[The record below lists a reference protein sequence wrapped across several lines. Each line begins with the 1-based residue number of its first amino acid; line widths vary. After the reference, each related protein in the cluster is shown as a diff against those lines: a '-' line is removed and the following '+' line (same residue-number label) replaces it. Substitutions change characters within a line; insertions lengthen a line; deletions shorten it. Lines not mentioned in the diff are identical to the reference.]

1 MPRLDEEAQGAW
13 KVYSFSQGY
22 LKVAFMEIHQIP
34 LLREPVMVIAFSGWN
49 DAAEAASGA
58 VEHLLSG
65 WRDKNDDVIPE
76 LIANVESEDF
86 YDFQVNRPVVTI
98 DESQIRSITWP
109 STQVF
114 GMAIPS
120 MKRDLVIVTGVEPSM
135 KWKSF
140 TSDLLDLA
148 DDLEVSL
155 IVSLGSLLADT
166 PHTRPI
172 TVTATGSHPTIA
184 NRLGVS
190 VSKYEGPT
198 GILGIIQD
206 GCMRRGID
214 AISLWAAVPHYASNA
229 PSPKAT
235 LALINSLEEFL
246 DIKIPLS
253 DLPDRSDAWEREV
266 NDLAADDS
274 EIADYVKALE
284 ESKDAA
290 ELPDVSGDTIA
301 KEFER
306 YLRRQQE
313 D

>member
-1 MPRLDEEAQGAW
+1 M
-13 KVYSFSQGY
+13 YSFAQGY

-34 LLREPVMVIAFSGWN
+34 LLREPIMIMAFSGWN

-65 WRDKNDDVIPE
+65 WRDKNDDVLPE

-86 YDFQVNRPVVTI
+86 YDFQVNRPVVSI
-98 DESQIRSITWP
+98 DESEIRSITWP

-120 MKRDLVIVTGVEPSM
+120 MSRDLVIVTGVEPSM

-140 TSDLLDLA
+140 TSDILDLA

-155 IVSLGSLLADT
+155 IVSLGSLLADV

-172 TVTATGSHPTIA
+172 TVTGTGAHPSIA
-184 NRLGVS
+184 HRLGVS
-190 VSKYEGPT
+190 ASKYEGPT
-198 GILGIIQD
+198 GILGIVQD

-214 AISLWAAVPHYASNA
+214 AISLWAAVPHYAANA

-235 LALINSLEEFL
+235 LALINTLEEFL
-246 DIKIPLS
+246 NIKIPLS
-253 DLPDRSDAWEREV
+253 DLPDRADAWENEV
-266 NDLAADDS
+266 NDLAAEDS
-274 EIADYVKALE
+274 EIAEYVKALE

-290 ELPDVSGDTIA
+290 ELPDISGDTIA

>member
-1 MPRLDEEAQGAW
+1 MI
-13 KVYSFSQGY
+13 
-22 LKVAFMEIHQIP
+22 M
-34 LLREPVMVIAFSGWN
+34 AFSGWN

-65 WRDKNDDVIPE
+65 WRDKNDDVLPE

-86 YDFQVNRPVVTI
+86 YDFQVNRPVVSI
-98 DESQIRSITWP
+98 DESEIRSITWP
-109 STQVF
+109 STQIF

-120 MKRDLVIVTGVEPSM
+120 MSRDLVIVTGVEPSM

-140 TSDLLDLA
+140 TSDILDLA

-155 IVSLGSLLADT
+155 VVSLGSLLADV

-172 TVTATGSHPTIA
+172 TVTGTGAHPSIA
-184 NRLGVS
+184 SRLGVS

-214 AISLWAAVPHYASNA
+214 AISLWAAVPHYAANA

-235 LALINSLEEFL
+235 LALINTLEEFL
-246 DIKIPLS
+246 NIKIPLS
-253 DLPDRSDAWEREV
+253 DLPDRADAWEKEV
-266 NDLAADDS
+266 NDLSAEDS
-274 EIADYVKALE
+274 EIAEYVKALE

-290 ELPDVSGDTIA
+290 ELPDISGDSIA

>member
-1 MPRLDEEAQGAW
+1 
-13 KVYSFSQGY
+13 
-22 LKVAFMEIHQIP
+22 
-34 LLREPVMVIAFSGWN
+34 
-49 DAAEAASGA
+49 
-58 VEHLLSG
+58 
-65 WRDKNDDVIPE
+65 
-76 LIANVESEDF
+76 
-86 YDFQVNRPVVTI
+86 
-98 DESQIRSITWP
+98 
-109 STQVF
+109 
-114 GMAIPS
+114 MAIAS
-120 MKRDLVIVTGVEPSM
+120 MQRDLVIVTGVEPSM

-155 IVSLGSLLADT
+155 VISLGSLLADT

-172 TVTATGSHPTIA
+172 SVTGTGAHPTIA
-184 NRLGVS
+184 HRLGVS

-214 AISLWAAVPHYASNA
+214 VVSLWAAVPHYASNA
-229 PSPKAT
+229 PSPKVT
-235 LALINSLEEFL
+235 LALINTLEEFL
-246 DIKIPLS
+246 NINIPLS
-253 DLPDRSDAWEREV
+253 DLPDKADAWEREV
-266 NDLAADDS
+266 NDLADDDA

-290 ELPDVSGDTIA
+290 ELPEISGDTIA

>member
-1 MPRLDEEAQGAW
+1 
-13 KVYSFSQGY
+13 
-22 LKVAFMEIHQIP
+22 MEIHQIP
-34 LLREPVMVIAFSGWN
+34 LLREPVMIVAFSGWN

-65 WRDKNDDVIPE
+65 WREKNDDVLPE
-76 LIANVESEDF
+76 LIAEVESEDF
-86 YDFQVNRPVVTI
+86 YDFQVNRPVVSI
-98 DESQIRSITWP
+98 DESEIRNITWP

-114 GMAIPS
+114 GMTIPS

-155 IVSLGSLLADT
+155 IVSLGSLLADA

-172 TVTATGSHPTIA
+172 TVTGTGAHPSIA

-235 LALINSLEEFL
+235 LALINTLEEFL
-246 DIKIPLS
+246 NIKIPLS
-253 DLPDRSDAWEREV
+253 DLPDKADAWEREV

-274 EIADYVKALE
+274 DIADYVKALE

-290 ELPDVSGDTIA
+290 ELPEVSGDTIA

>member
-1 MPRLDEEAQGAW
+1 MI
-13 KVYSFSQGY
+13 
-22 LKVAFMEIHQIP
+22 M
-34 LLREPVMVIAFSGWN
+34 AFSGWN

-65 WRDKNDDVIPE
+65 WRDKNDDVLPE
-76 LIANVESEDF
+76 RIAEVDSEDF
-86 YDFQVNRPVVTI
+86 YDFQVNRPVVSI
-98 DESQIRSITWP
+98 DDSEIRSITWP

-172 TVTATGSHPTIA
+172 SVTGTGAHPSIA

-214 AISLWAAVPHYASNA
+214 AISLWAAIPHYASNA

-235 LALINSLEEFL
+235 LALINTLEEFL
-246 DIKIPLS
+246 NIKIPLS
-253 DLPDRSDAWEREV
+253 DLPDRADSWEREV

-290 ELPDVSGDTIA
+290 ELPEVSGDTIA

-306 YLRRQQE
+306 YLRRQQG

>member
-1 MPRLDEEAQGAW
+1 ME
-13 KVYSFSQGY
+13 YSFDEGY

-34 LLREPVMVIAFSGWN
+34 LLRNPVMIVAFSGWN

-65 WRDKNDDVIPE
+65 WRDKSDEVVPE
-76 LIANVESEDF
+76 LIAAVDSEDF
-86 YDFQVNRPVVTI
+86 YDFQVNRPQVSI
-98 DESQIRSITWP
+98 DDSEIRSITWP
-109 STQVF
+109 TTQVF
-114 GMAIPS
+114 GLAIPS
-120 MKRDLVIVTGVEPSM
+120 MQRDLVIVTGVEPSM
-135 KWKSF
+135 RWKNF
-140 TSDLLDLA
+140 TADLLDLA

-155 IVSLGSLLADT
+155 VMTLGSLLADT
-166 PHTRPI
+166 PHSRPI
-172 TVTATGSHPTIA
+172 TVTGTGAHPSMA
-184 NRLGVS
+184 SRLGVS

-214 AISLWAAVPHYASNA
+214 AISLWAAVPHYAASS

-235 LALINSLEEFL
+235 LALINTIEEFL
-246 DIKIPLS
+246 DISIPMS
-253 DLPDRSDAWEREV
+253 DLPERSDAWEKEV
-266 NDLAADDS
+266 DELAAEDS
-274 EIADYVKALE
+274 EVAEYVKALE

-290 ELPDVSGDTIA
+290 ELPDVSGDSIA

-306 YLRRQQE
+306 YLRRHQE

>member
-1 MPRLDEEAQGAW
+1 
-13 KVYSFSQGY
+13 
-22 LKVAFMEIHQIP
+22 MEIHQIP
-34 LLREPVMVIAFSGWN
+34 LLREPIMIMAFSGWN

-58 VEHLLSG
+58 IEHLLSG
-65 WRDKNDDVIPE
+65 WCDKNDDVLPE
-76 LIANVESEDF
+76 LIAEVESEDY
-86 YDFQVNRPVVTI
+86 YDFQVNRPVVSI
-98 DESQIRSITWP
+98 DDSEIRSITWP

-120 MKRDLVIVTGVEPSM
+120 MTRDLVIVTGVEPSM

-172 TVTATGSHPTIA
+172 TVTGTGAHPSIA

-214 AISLWAAVPHYASNA
+214 AISLWAAVPHYAANA

-235 LALINSLEEFL
+235 LALINTLEEFL
-246 DIKIPLS
+246 NIEIPLA
-253 DLPDRSDAWEREV
+253 DLPDKADAWEREV
-266 NDLAADDS
+266 NDLASDDS

-290 ELPDVSGDTIA
+290 ELPEVSGDTIA

>member
-1 MPRLDEEAQGAW
+1 MI
-13 KVYSFSQGY
+13 
-22 LKVAFMEIHQIP
+22 M
-34 LLREPVMVIAFSGWN
+34 AFSGWN

-65 WRDKNDDVIPE
+65 WRDKNDDVLPE
-76 LIANVESEDF
+76 LIAEVESEDF
-86 YDFQVNRPVVTI
+86 YDFQVNRPVVSI
-98 DESQIRSITWP
+98 DDSEIRSITWP

-172 TVTATGSHPTIA
+172 SVTGTGAHPSIA

-229 PSPKAT
+229 PSPKST
-235 LALINSLEEFL
+235 LALINTLEEFL
-246 DIKIPLS
+246 NIKIPLS
-253 DLPDRSDAWEREV
+253 DLPDRADAWEREV

-290 ELPDVSGDTIA
+290 ELPEVSGDTIA

-306 YLRRQQE
+306 YLRRQQG

>member
-1 MPRLDEEAQGAW
+1 
-13 KVYSFSQGY
+13 
-22 LKVAFMEIHQIP
+22 MEIHQIP
-34 LLREPVMVIAFSGWN
+34 LLRDPVMVIAFSGWN

-58 VEHLLSG
+58 VEHLLSA

-86 YDFQVNRPVVTI
+86 YDFQVNRPIVTI

-172 TVTATGSHPTIA
+172 TVTATGSHLSIA

-235 LALINSLEEFL
+235 LALINTLEEFL
-246 DIKIPLS
+246 NIKISLS
-253 DLPDRSDAWEREV
+253 DLPDKSDAWEREV

-290 ELPDVSGDTIA
+290 ELPEVSGDTIA

>member
-1 MPRLDEEAQGAW
+1 
-13 KVYSFSQGY
+13 
-22 LKVAFMEIHQIP
+22 MEIHQIP
-34 LLREPVMVIAFSGWN
+34 LLRNPVMVMAFSGWN

-65 WRDKNDDVIPE
+65 WRDISDDVVPE
-76 LIANVESEDF
+76 LIADVESEDY
-86 YDFQVNRPVVTI
+86 YDFQVNRPVVSI

-109 STQVF
+109 TTQVF
-114 GMAIPS
+114 GLSIPS
-120 MKRDLVIVTGVEPSM
+120 IARDLVIVTGVEPSM
-135 KWKSF
+135 RWKSF

-155 IVSLGSLLADT
+155 IVTLGSLLADT

-172 TVTATGSHPTIA
+172 TVTGTGAHPSISA
-184 NRLGVS
+184 RLGVS

-235 LALINSLEEFL
+235 LALINTLEDFL
-246 DIKIPLS
+246 DISIPLS
-253 DLPDRSDAWEREV
+253 DLPEAADAWEKDV
-266 NDLAADDS
+266 NDLAAEDN
-274 EIADYVKALE
+274 EVAEYVKALE

-290 ELPDVSGDTIA
+290 ELPDVSGDSIA

-306 YLRRQQE
+306 YLRRQK
-313 D
+313 DS

>member
-1 MPRLDEEAQGAW
+1 
-13 KVYSFSQGY
+13 
-22 LKVAFMEIHQIP
+22 MEIYQIP
-34 LLREPVMVIAFSGWN
+34 PLRNPVMIMGFAGWN

-65 WRDKNDDVIPE
+65 WQDKSDDVVPE
-76 LIANVESEDF
+76 LIAEVESEEF
-86 YDFQVNRPVVTI
+86 YDFQVNRPVVSI
-98 DESQIRSITWP
+98 DESQIRSLTWP
-109 STQVF
+109 TTQVF
-114 GMAIPS
+114 GLSIPS
-120 MKRDLVIVTGVEPSM
+120 MQRDLVIVTGVEPSM
-135 KWKSF
+135 RWKSF

-155 IVSLGSLLADT
+155 IITLGSLLADT

-172 TVTATGSHPTIA
+172 AVTGTSAHPSIA
-184 NRLGVS
+184 ARLGVS

-235 LALINSLEEFL
+235 LALINTLEEFL
-246 DIKIPLS
+246 EISIPLA
-253 DLPDRSDAWEREV
+253 DLPENADLWEQEV
-266 NDLAADDS
+266 NDLAAEDV
-274 EIADYVKALE
+274 EVAEYVKALE

-290 ELPDVSGDTIA
+290 ELPEVSGDSIA

-306 YLRRQQE
+306 YLRRQKE

>member
-1 MPRLDEEAQGAW
+1 MPRLGEAAQGAW
-13 KVYSFSQGY
+13 KVYSFAQGY

-98 DESQIRSITWP
+98 DDSEIRSITWP

-120 MKRDLVIVTGVEPSM
+120 MDRDLVIVTGVEPSM

-172 TVTATGSHPTIA
+172 TVTATGSHPSIA

-235 LALINSLEEFL
+235 LALINTLEEFL
-246 DIKIPLS
+246 NIKIPLS
-253 DLPDRSDAWEREV
+253 DLPGKSDAWEREV

-290 ELPDVSGDTIA
+290 ELPEVSGDTIA

>member
-1 MPRLDEEAQGAW
+1 
-13 KVYSFSQGY
+13 
-22 LKVAFMEIHQIP
+22 MEIHQIP
-34 LLREPVMVIAFSGWN
+34 LLREPVMLIAFSGWN

-65 WRDKNDDVIPE
+65 WSDKNDDVIPE

-114 GMAIPS
+114 GMSIPS
-120 MKRDLVIVTGVEPSM
+120 MERDLVIVTGVEPSM

-172 TVTATGSHPTIA
+172 TVSATSSHPLIA

-235 LALINSLEEFL
+235 LALINTLEEFL
-246 DIKIPLS
+246 NIKIPLS
-253 DLPDRSDAWEREV
+253 DLPDKSDLWEREV

-290 ELPDVSGDTIA
+290 ELPEVSGDTIA

>member
-1 MPRLDEEAQGAW
+1 ME
-13 KVYSFSQGY
+13 YSFAQGY

-34 LLREPVMVIAFSGWN
+34 LLRNPVMVMAFSGWN

-65 WRDKNDDVIPE
+65 WRDIGDDVVPE
-76 LIANVESEDF
+76 LIADVESEDY
-86 YDFQVNRPVVTI
+86 YDFQVNRPVVSI

-109 STQVF
+109 TTQIF
-114 GMAIPS
+114 GLSIPS
-120 MKRDLVIVTGVEPSM
+120 MARDLVIVTGVEPSM
-135 KWKSF
+135 RWKSF

-155 IVSLGSLLADT
+155 IVTLGSLLADT

-172 TVTATGSHPTIA
+172 TVTGTGAHPSISA
-184 NRLGVS
+184 RLGVS

-235 LALINSLEEFL
+235 LALINTLEDFL
-246 DIKIPLS
+246 DISIPLS
-253 DLPDRSDAWEREV
+253 DLPEAADAWEKDV
-266 NDLAADDS
+266 NDLAAEDN
-274 EIADYVKALE
+274 EVAEYVKALE

-290 ELPDVSGDTIA
+290 ELPDVSGDSIA

-306 YLRRQQE
+306 YLRRQK
-313 D
+313 DS

>member
-1 MPRLDEEAQGAW
+1 
-13 KVYSFSQGY
+13 
-22 LKVAFMEIHQIP
+22 MEIHQIP
-34 LLREPVMVIAFSGWN
+34 LLREPIMIMAFSGWN

-86 YDFQVNRPVVTI
+86 YDFQVNRPVVSI
-98 DESQIRSITWP
+98 DESEIRSITWP

-166 PHTRPI
+166 PHSRPI
-172 TVTATGSHPTIA
+172 TVTGTGAHPSIA

-235 LALINSLEEFL
+235 LALINTLEEFL
-246 DIKIPLS
+246 NIKIPLS
-253 DLPDRSDAWEREV
+253 DLPDRADAWEREV
-266 NDLAADDS
+266 NDLAAEDS
-274 EIADYVKALE
+274 EISDYVKALE

-290 ELPDVSGDTIA
+290 ELPEVSGDTIA

-306 YLRRQQE
+306 YLRRHQE

>member
-1 MPRLDEEAQGAW
+1 
-13 KVYSFSQGY
+13 
-22 LKVAFMEIHQIP
+22 MEIHHIP
-34 LLREPVMVIAFSGWN
+34 LLREPIMIMAFSGWN

-86 YDFQVNRPVVTI
+86 YDFQVNRPVVSI
-98 DESQIRSITWP
+98 DESEIRSITWP
-109 STQVF
+109 CTQVF

-166 PHTRPI
+166 PHSRPI
-172 TVTATGSHPTIA
+172 TVTGTGAHPSIA

-214 AISLWAAVPHYASNA
+214 AISLWAAVPHYAPNA

-235 LALINSLEEFL
+235 LALINTLEEFL
-246 DIKIPLS
+246 NIKIPLS
-253 DLPDRSDAWEREV
+253 DLPDRADAWEREV
-266 NDLAADDS
+266 NDLAAEDL

-290 ELPDVSGDTIA
+290 ELPEVSGDTIA

-306 YLRRQQE
+306 YLRRHQE